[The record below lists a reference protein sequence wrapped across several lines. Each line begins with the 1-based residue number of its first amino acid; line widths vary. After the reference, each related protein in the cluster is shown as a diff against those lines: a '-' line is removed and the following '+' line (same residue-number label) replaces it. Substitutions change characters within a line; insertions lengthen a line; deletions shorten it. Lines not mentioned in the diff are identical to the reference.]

1 MDREQQRR
9 HRDDEDWLALL
20 AGKSVPDA
28 HPDTVKEAQ
37 ELRRAIQAE
46 AGIQPEPVAEQAG
59 LERLLGRLEQEGL
72 LQPRRQA
79 WWQVKQWRSTRWTAL
94 AAAALV
100 VCMLPW
106 VIAQL
111 TPESVSIVKSERHV
125 LQVLY
130 APEPRSQAR
139 ALQSALTGLGITVEY
154 RDLGDS
160 HSLKARLPQPLR
172 EAVRQV
178 LEQYKLTA
186 PADGMLIVEILPTA
200 P

>member
-1 MDREQQRR
+1 MDKEQHRM

-20 AGKSVPDA
+20 AGQSVPDA

-46 AGIQPEPVAEQAG
+46 AGIESESVADQAG

-72 LQPRRQA
+72 FKPRRQA
-79 WWQVKQWRSTRWTAL
+79 WWQVKHWHSTQWTAV

-106 VIAQL
+106 MIPLL
-111 TPESVSIVKSERHV
+111 TPEPVSIVKSERHM

-130 APEPRSQAR
+130 APEPRSQAQ
-139 ALQSALTGLGITVEY
+139 ALQNALTGLGITVEY

-160 HSLKARLPQPLR
+160 QSLKARLPRPLR
-172 EAVRQV
+172 DEVRQV
-178 LEQYKLTA
+178 LEQYKLMA
-186 PADGMLIVEILPTA
+186 PADGMLIVEILPMA